1 MRVVWGGGKLLVSG
15 CIWHYKRFLNRHNRN
30 AQDPASLQL
39 QKDGVVL
46 EDAKKLADLR
56 IDNDDVIAMC
66 YKTEGGCE
74 TCDTLGALRY
84 PAVLCGRL
92 CRRASHASGACA
104 QDSHCTHPDRQAT
117 TDTHTQTL
125 ADGAFEPVDITDFAE
140 AAAGG
145 GGGDEAM
152 PMLR

>member
-1 MRVVWGGGKLLVSG
+1 MLLSCRRCSARIAGWLLAYVRVVWGGGQAPSVRLYLALQT
-15 CIWHYKRFLNRHNRN
+15 LNRHNRN

-74 TCDTLGALRY
+74 TCDSLGGLRY
-84 PAVLCGRL
+84 AAVLCGRL

-104 QDSHCTHPDRQAT
+104 
-117 TDTHTQTL
+117 
-125 ADGAFEPVDITDFAE
+125 
-140 AAAGG
+140 
-145 GGGDEAM
+145 
-152 PMLR
+152 